1 MNRLSGP
8 TIAGQFFHAAVSP
21 TGKPM
26 KEAAEPERTELA
38 DPILESLCRLDSNDP
53 AIQHKISVLIGKRIA
68 ENKTALELIEQGAE
82 KERALLTEKWEL
94 VKKQA
99 RDQQRKINEL
109 RKEIADTT
117 RQWNAAV
124 KVTSDASMKA
134 LEAEAKRKTLS
145 RFAPSSAIQKAEEVV
160 DRADEAFAK
169 AEEAES
175 RWLSHRNQLVLVELP
190 KLQKELERLATEEI
204 RLRARVTGESFTDPS
219 WES

>member
-1 MNRLSGP
+1 MS
-8 TIAGQFFHAAVSP
+8 
-21 TGKPM
+21 
-26 KEAAEPERTELA
+26 
-38 DPILESLCRLDSNDP
+38 
-53 AIQHKISVLIGKRIA
+53 SVGKRIA

-82 KERALLTEKWEL
+82 KEQALLTEKWEL

-145 RFAPSSAIQKAEEVV
+145 RFAPSAAIRKAQEAVERAEEVFEKAG
-160 DRADEAFAK
+160 RAEG
-169 AEEAES
+169 E
-175 RWLSHRNQLVLVELP
+175 WLQRRNTLIFVEFRSC
-190 KLQKELERLATEEI
+190 KRNWS
-204 RLRARVTGESFTDPS
+204 G
-219 WES
+219 